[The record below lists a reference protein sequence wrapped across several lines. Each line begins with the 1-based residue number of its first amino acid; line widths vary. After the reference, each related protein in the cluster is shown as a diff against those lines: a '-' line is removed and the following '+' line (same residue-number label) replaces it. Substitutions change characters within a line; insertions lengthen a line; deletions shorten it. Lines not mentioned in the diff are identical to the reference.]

1 MTEIDDFVIMLVHS
15 ISTSTYSTQL
25 ISLKIVKVTAKLRR
39 SKKHLCTKI
48 CWNVEESLVP
58 VAQPT
63 FSQEK
68 KNSMST
74 LFS

>member
-15 ISTSTYSTQL
+15 IPTSTYSTQL

-39 SKKHLCTKI
+39 SKKHLCSKI

-68 KNSMST
+68 QI
-74 LFS
+74 L

>member
-1 MTEIDDFVIMLVHS
+1 MTEIDDFVIILVHS

-39 SKKHLCTKI
+39 SKKHLFKI